1 MKTELNLPLVF
12 AVDDYH
18 QISEYGD
25 ILTLLSN
32 KIKTIELAFDSL
44 YWGLIY
50 INDKP
55 SQTEIDNMLIASGFR
70 GDNKTFKIFCKSITK
85 ND

>member
-1 MKTELNLPLVF
+1 MKIELNLPLVF

-32 KIKTIELAFDSL
+32 KIKTVEIAFDHL
-44 YWGLIY
+44 YWGLVY
-50 INDKP
+50 IKKDKP

-70 GDNKTFKIFCKSITK
+70 GDN